1 MAEEIKK
8 AEVEVAAEEAPKKKR
23 ASKKAVKEE
32 VKEEAPITRAPI
44 IKDFSILK
52 HIIATEETQRLQT
65 EENAIVFAVAKSAT
79 KLEIKAAV
87 QAIFNAKVKS
97 VNTMNVPAKRRRVGR
112 YSGFLPSYKKAIVRF
127 DSSFDLGKI
136 ASAVATEEMQA
147 NPETDE
153 K

>member
-8 AEVEVAAEEAPKKKR
+8 AEAEVAAEEAPKKKR
-23 ASKKAVKEE
+23 ASKKAVK
-32 VKEEAPITRAPI
+32 EAPITRAPI

>member
-1 MAEEIKK
+1 
-8 AEVEVAAEEAPKKKR
+8 
-23 ASKKAVKEE
+23 
-32 VKEEAPITRAPI
+32 
-44 IKDFSILK
+44 
-52 HIIATEETQRLQT
+52 
-65 EENAIVFAVAKSAT
+65 
-79 KLEIKAAV
+79 
-87 QAIFNAKVKS
+87 
-97 VNTMNVPAKRRRVGR
+97 MNVPAKRRRVGR